1 MGVILSNWI
10 SHCHPFILNSEVVSA
25 DQLIPGNDDLFRA
38 VMGGS
43 PGNFGILTHV
53 RIRPLHDKDYPVSR
67 MMKFLTD
74 YTPEKHRAVT
84 TVLAEMTGD
93 KDFPNNYNYAISV
106 SGPGRPQFEGTKF
119 FNLKEASGML
129 SI

>member
-1 MGVILSNWI
+1 MT
-10 SHCHPFILNSEVVSA
+10 SHPIIVPSEFASA
-25 DQLIPGNDDLFRA
+25 EELIDGNDDLFWA

-53 RIRPLHDKDYPVSR
+53 RIRPLHDKDCPDSR

-74 YTPEKHRAVT
+74 YTPEKHHAVT

-93 KDFPNNYNYAISV
+93 EEFPPHYNYALSV
-106 SGPGRPQFEGTKF
+106 SGPGRPQFEGAKF

-129 SI
+129 IFPLEIC

>member
-1 MGVILSNWI
+1 MLI
-10 SHCHPFILNSEVVSA
+10 FIVLVHVQCKSEFAGNASMIA
-25 DQLIPGNDDLFRA
+25 GNDDLFWA

-53 RIRPLHDKDYPVSR
+53 RIRPLHDKDYPDSR
-67 MMKFLTD
+67 MMKFLTE
-74 YTPEKHRAVT
+74 YTPEKHSAVT

-93 KDFPNNYNYAISV
+93 QEFPPNYNYALSI
-106 SGPGRPQFEGTKF
+106 SGPGRPSFEGTKF

-129 SI
+129 LMLR